1 MPNWCDNI
9 VTFAHSGNTQL
20 LERITDAVEKSNLL
34 NELYPLPEALK
45 ETRSPVLPK
54 NDNDIVVNLSLRAS
68 LGADNWYD
76 WCTHNWGTKWDI
88 SDGTML
94 DSSPNEVEAEFQ
106 TAWTPPVSFYEHVE
120 ETTGVKVTAYYS
132 ELGCDFLGRYKDGVD
147 LSFQASGYLRHLD
160 ATGEDPIDITSV
172 MNFDSYFL
180 DKDEWEKEELLEQ
193 DMWLESEI
201 AFGEDNEEES

>member
-45 ETRSPVLPK
+45 ETRSPVSPK
-54 NDNDIVVNLSLRAS
+54 NDNDIAVNLSLRAS